1 MSMDYSQA
9 ANAQLQPPHSPELG
23 LKAAAERV
31 ARATNNVENFLTRFH
46 GPMPESA
53 NGTGGAVSD
62 NYRNDLDSLFT
73 ALDRLEGAVVALDR
87 IG

>member
-23 LKAAAERV
+23 R
-31 ARATNNVENFLTRFH
+31 
-46 GPMPESA
+46 
-53 NGTGGAVSD
+53 SD